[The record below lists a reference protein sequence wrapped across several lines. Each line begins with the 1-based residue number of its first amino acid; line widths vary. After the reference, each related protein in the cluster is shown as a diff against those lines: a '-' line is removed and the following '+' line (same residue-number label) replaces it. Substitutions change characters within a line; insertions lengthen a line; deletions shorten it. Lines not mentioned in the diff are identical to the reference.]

1 MPLLDL
7 AQLYQPLHI
16 VEDPAQI
23 PCRGHAAGSGFK
35 IFIISITNI
44 NMIPVIMVIAKI
56 LILLHQDFNDFSM
69 RGSFRFVNTLC
80 TDSTLTRC
88 LLLIFPLEM
97 YISGNIMMMVI
108 SNLRTCPIYHK
119 SERENQVDGDD
130 DDEEDEGDKLS

>member
-56 LILLHQDFNDFSM
+56 LILPHQDFNDFSM

-88 LLLIFPLEM
+88 LLLIFPLKC
-97 YISGNIMMMVI
+97 ISGNIVMMVI
-108 SNLRTCPIYHK
+108 SNLRNCPICHD
-119 SERENQVDGDD
+119 SEREDQVDDDD